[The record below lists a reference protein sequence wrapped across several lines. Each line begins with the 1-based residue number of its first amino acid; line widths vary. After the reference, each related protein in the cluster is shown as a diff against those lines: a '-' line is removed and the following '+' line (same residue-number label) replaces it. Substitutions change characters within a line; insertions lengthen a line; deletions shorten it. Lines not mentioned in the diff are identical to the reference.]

1 MFGKLRIPLS
11 PDPQF
16 CSTQSRH
23 SFFSPGHG
31 SVAPVPEGDSGVRIF
46 LACVVHL
53 IRAKYASVKIS
64 TRPKDELIKPAF
76 VMKAS

>member
-16 CSTQSRH
+16 CSTQLRH

-31 SVAPVPEGDSGVRIF
+31 SVAQGPQKHSGVKRKF
-46 LACVVHL
+46 ALSLALVVHKQKECSL
-53 IRAKYASVKIS
+53 NRAQI
-64 TRPKDELIKPAF
+64 D
-76 VMKAS
+76 